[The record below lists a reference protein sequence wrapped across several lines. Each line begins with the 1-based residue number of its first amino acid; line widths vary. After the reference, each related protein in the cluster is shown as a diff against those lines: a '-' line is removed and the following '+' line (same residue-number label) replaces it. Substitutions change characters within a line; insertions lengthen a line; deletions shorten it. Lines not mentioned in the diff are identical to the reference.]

1 MLPLLSCKWTFC
13 TIPNMDERKPPPS
26 ESDIRS
32 NSNAWSKKNK
42 DQQPCSITPPS
53 NKDQRVQRANNEPKA
68 RRMPLA
74 GPMYACMAWGRV
86 LDMHIRAWHPS
97 PGCRKRAFTAAVELV
112 TDKAFWPRRYPAK
125 AEFRRASPAR
135 GQADD
140 RRVGDSF
147 SAVGKSSGGPGRSGA
162 EFLHQE
168 VKAPGRGS
176 WRRMAGNRADAAATV
191 PRRDG
196 DMARPQART
205 ACPSCCRVLQAT
217 LPVVERKF
225 QALGDRVGI

>member
-1 MLPLLSCKWTFC
+1 
-13 TIPNMDERKPPPS
+13 
-26 ESDIRS
+26 
-32 NSNAWSKKNK
+32 
-42 DQQPCSITPPS
+42 
-53 NKDQRVQRANNEPKA
+53 
-68 RRMPLA
+68 MPLA

-205 ACPSCCRVLQAT
+205 ACPIMLPRAPGHAAGRGAKISSTGGPCRNLRAGPARGRAGQQGRAIPPPPAFPAVHRAS
-217 LPVVERKF
+217 R
-225 QALGDRVGI
+225 